1 MYSLSRVHSAR
12 HWPER
17 SQAACQCQRCAA
29 LACSTATALDTRGGD
44 LLILHMCIVP
54 ARMMYI
60 VWTDDVAIFPHT
72 GSSGGSGFCAPSDR
86 HSSDSTRHD
95 SSKMVR
101 FDFDS
106 YHEFP
111 RDVRDRTP
119 RATRRGSP
127 LSLEVTPVARCAGRL
142 FRRISGNSVGAHRGR
157 QPLTL
162 CVCGLWPAWPNLWT
176 CPCLWPLRMLDH

>member
-1 MYSLSRVHSAR
+1 MPVPAVCGTRMQHSDSARYARGGSTHTPYVHSTGAYDVHR
-12 HWPER
+12 MDG
-17 SQAACQCQRCAA
+17 RCRDF
-29 LACSTATALDTRGGD
+29 S
-44 LLILHMCIVP
+44 HM
-54 ARMMYI
+54 
-60 VWTDDVAIFPHT
+60 

-101 FDFDS
+101 FDSDS

-127 LSLEVTPVARCAGRL
+127 LSLEVTPVVARCAGRL